1 MKFINEIL
9 LGDALERLHDLPDE
23 TVDMCLTSPPYF
35 GLRDYGIAGQI
46 GQEDSPEAYVEKLLL
61 VFAEVNRVLKP
72 EGTLWLNIADSYA
85 GSCQGAG
92 TKHPARKQHSNRG
105 TQYMFETGF
114 KSKLLRVKGCKSKD
128 MIGIPWLLAFALRD
142 AGWYLRQD
150 ICWYKPN
157 TMPESVK
164 DRCTKSY
171 EHVFLLAKCPKY
183 YFNGHAIREPCT
195 EASIIDYNRRKT
207 LDNKGGGK
215 TGDKTGK
222 KSYEGVRPDLCR
234 SRADYFPKDHMRRP
248 RDVWMI
254 NTKPYR
260 GAHFATFPEELAQR
274 CILAG
279 CPEGGLV
286 LDPFMGSGTT
296 AVAAQRLNRQYVGI
310 ELNPEYIILAQER
323 VMRESTGRRKS
334 AGQQNE

>member
-1 MKFINEIL
+1 MQYRNEIL
-9 LGDALERLHDLPDE
+9 DGDALERLRDLPDE

-35 GLRDYGIAGQI
+35 GLRDYGINGQI
-46 GQEDSPEAYVEKLLL
+46 GQEATPEEYVENLLRI
-61 VFAEVNRVLKP
+61 FAEVNRVLKP
-72 EGTLWLNIADSYA
+72 TGTLWLNIADSYA

-92 TKHPARKQHSNRG
+92 TKNPSAKQHSNRG
-105 TQYMFETGF
+105 TQYMLTAMHR
-114 KSKLLRVKGCKSKD
+114 SKLLHVEGCKPKD
-128 MIGIPWLLAFALRD
+128 MIGIPWMLAFALRD

-171 EHVFLLAKCPKY
+171 EHIFLLAKRPKY
-183 YFNGHAIREPCT
+183 YFNGHAIREPCS
-195 EASIIDYNRRKT
+195 EASIADFKRRKT

-215 TGDKTGK
+215 H
-222 KSYEGVRPDLCR
+222 SYEGVRPDLCR
-234 SRADYFPKDHMRRP
+234 SRADYYAADQMRHA

-279 CPEGGLV
+279 CPEDGLV

-296 AVAAQRLNRQYVGI
+296 AVVAQRLNRQYVGI
-310 ELNPEYIILAQER
+310 ELNPEYIVLAQER
-323 VMRESTGRRKS
+323 VQKEAMADGE
-334 AGQQNE
+334 

>member
-1 MKFINEIL
+1 MQFINEIL
-9 LGDALERLHDLPDE
+9 LGDALERLRDLPDE

-46 GQEDSPEAYVEKLLL
+46 GQEDSPEVYVERLLR

-92 TKHPARKQHSNRG
+92 TKHPAPKQRSNRG
-105 TQYMFETGF
+105 TQYMLTSAHR
-114 KSKLLRVKGCKSKD
+114 SKLLHVKGCKPKD
-128 MIGIPWLLAFALRD
+128 MIGIPWMLAFALRD

-171 EHVFLLAKCPKY
+171 EHVFLLAKRPKY

-195 EASIIDYNRRKT
+195 EASVADFMRRKT
-207 LDNKGGGK
+207 LDNKSSGR
-215 TGDKTGK
+215 
-222 KSYEGVRPDLCR
+222 KSYESVRPDLCR
-234 SRADYFPKDHMRRP
+234 SRADYFSKDHMRRP

-274 CILAG
+274 CILSG
-279 CPEGGLV
+279 CPENGLV

-310 ELNPEYIILAQER
+310 ELNPEYIKLALER
-323 VMRESTGRRKS
+323 IAK
-334 AGQQNE
+334 